1 MTVLREPQEPREG
14 MTEVDS
20 EVLNVNKKEMK
31 NKVIVGL
38 VVFFLTHQLYGQKK
52 EVIVKANSDSVDI
65 RIGKT
70 FKKNA
75 WTISTE
81 INPDVFKT
89 SALEENVVF
98 ITDIDSISVPIT
110 ETTDFQFTV
119 LLKGKIK
126 AITKIQY
133 QDSYLTK
140 LKKAARYNEKDDRY
154 VPIFTYQSS
163 ENPNLVKIRKELKLD
178 SIAGKGSEL
187 NKIFNLLHWVH
198 NSVRHD
204 GSSNNPSQKNAID
217 LISVCKK
224 EKRGVNCRM
233 LATILNECYLS
244 LGIKSRYITCMPKE
258 SEFEDCHVINMVY
271 SQELKKWIWIDPTFD
286 AYVMDE
292 KGNLLG
298 IEEVRSRLITG
309 EPLILNADANWN
321 REFLQTKEE
330 YLDNYMSKNLYRLE
344 TTLTSQYD
352 NETWKEG
359 NEVIYV
365 ELLPLD
371 GLQQTPQKS
380 EETNIK
386 TGVKFINYKTNN
398 PAKFWKA
405 P

>member
-1 MTVLREPQEPREG
+1 
-14 MTEVDS
+14 
-20 EVLNVNKKEMK
+20 MK
-31 NKVIVGL
+31 NKVILGL
-38 VVFFLTHQLYGQKK
+38 MVFLLTHQLFGQKK
-52 EVIVKANSDSVDI
+52 DVVINANSDTVAI
-65 RIGKT
+65 RIGKV

-75 WTISTE
+75 WTISPE
-81 INPDVFKT
+81 INPDIFYT
-89 SALEENVVF
+89 SVVGENVVF
-98 ITDIDSISVPIT
+98 ITDLDSISVPIT

-119 LLKGKIK
+119 LLKGKKK

-140 LKKAARYNEKDDRY
+140 LKKASLYNKNDDRY
-154 VPIFTYQSS
+154 VPPFTYQSS
-163 ENPNLVKIRKELKLD
+163 EHPNLVKIRKELKLD
-178 SIAGKGSEL
+178 SISGSGSEL
-187 NKIFNLLHWVH
+187 TKIFNLLHWVH
-198 NSVRHD
+198 NSVKHD

-217 LISVCKK
+217 LISICKK
-224 EKRGVNCRM
+224 ENRGVNCRM

-258 SEFEDCHVINMVY
+258 TEFDDCHVINMVY

-298 IEEVRSRLITG
+298 IEDVRLRLISG
-309 EPLILNADANWN
+309 QPLVLNADANWN

-330 YLDNYMSKNLYRLE
+330 YLDNYMAKNLYRLE
-344 TTLTSQYD
+344 TPLISQYD

-398 PAKFWKA
+398 PAKFWAK
-405 P
+405 PE